1 MVPRYPC
8 YSYPLL
14 CSCLILI
21 IQVLALA
28 AHAQS
33 PVNNPV
39 KKTIKKDTLSII
51 KDTSIAR
58 SKQFVQKQKENVLT
72 NLRSIKPDS
81 IPAWKKDSL
90 KAKLSLTGKNALN
103 KLKQSAKGTI
113 TVDLNNPF
121 KKLFITRPAFRING
135 GVIAYT
141 ANYRSLIDTPY
152 AEKDILQHNVTGR
165 WDVTLGGI
173 FPVQVNYWLR
183 QSNSS
188 FFKNIYDVQLSFNGR
203 EFQNKIRTSMRER
216 LLALAPSIKDS
227 LLEKAYGLKQ
237 AELSSLENTLKTTF
251 NPQKQIEANETLKVP
266 KITWKADQPDSVNLR
281 REDSLKQAA
290 ALFLQKY
297 ADTKMRYDSLH
308 TQVDSL
314 KDKYQQNLNK
324 VKQFQQMINGNWN
337 ELNSA
342 RSWKNKLEEYGME
355 NVHIPAKYRW
365 LMGVRNFSIG
375 RSPVNHS
382 ELTAKNVS
390 VNGIN
395 FEYNSWYYLA
405 LTAGTVN
412 YRYRDFAIR
421 NAGKK
426 QYLAMVRAGIGRLE
440 KDYFILSAFRGQKQ
454 LVASSTVPITGFG
467 AESRWAI
474 NRTTYL
480 TAEVAKSIT
489 PDYRNN
495 PPEGNSK
502 FSLSDKNNQAVAF
515 KLSSDLPATKSR
527 VEAFYK
533 KAGANYQSF
542 SSYTTNAA
550 MESWYVKADQN
561 LFKRK
566 LRIAASLRK
575 NEYSNPFLVQDYK
588 SNTVFKSL
596 TATLRVRKWPVVSVG
611 YQPLSQYTKVDEQV
625 IENRFQTFNATLFHV
640 YPVHQLKMATTIMFN
655 KFYNNQTDTGFLYY
669 NATNSYFTQTFYFN
683 SFTAN
688 AGISYTKNSNYTLQ
702 VMDGGVQPNIPKFGT
717 VGIGIKINN
726 LNNTLIKAGGY
737 VSANIRVF
745 KQDMLFISYEHGY
758 LPGNKHGLVRNEMGT
773 IQFVKT
779 FNFK

>member
-1 MVPRYPC
+1 MVTRYPC
-8 YSYPLL
+8 YCYALL
-14 CSCLILI
+14 CSALIFLF
-21 IQVLALA
+21 LADA
-28 AHAQS
+28 ATAQS
-33 PVNNPV
+33 P
-39 KKTIKKDTLSII
+39 L
-51 KDTSIAR
+51 R
-58 SKQFVQKQKENVLT
+58 VL
-72 NLRSIKPDS
+72 LPDS
-81 IPAWKKDSL
+81 IPAGKVDTLKKHFL
-90 KAKLSLTGKNALN
+90 LTGKKALN
-103 KLKQSAKGTI
+103 DFKNSKKDVI
-113 TVDLNNPF
+113 TVDLNAPF
-121 KKLFITRPAFRING
+121 KKLFITRPAFRLNG
-135 GVIAYT
+135 GMIAYT

-152 AEKDILQHNVTGR
+152 AEKDILQHNITGR
-165 WDVTLGGI
+165 WEVTLGGI
-173 FPVQVNYWLR
+173 LPIQVNYWIR
-183 QSNSS
+183 QSNSH
-188 FFKNIYDVQLSFNGR
+188 FFRNIFDVQAAFNGR
-203 EFQNKIRTSMRER
+203 EFQNKLRTSMRER

-227 LLEKAYGLKQ
+227 LLEKAYALKQ
-237 AELSSLENTLKTTF
+237 AELSSLEGKLKTTF
-251 NPQKQIEANETLKVP
+251 DPQQRIEANETLKVP
-266 KITWKADQPDSVNLR
+266 KITWKADEPDSVNR
-281 REDSLKQAA
+281 HREDSLKQAA
-290 ALFLQKY
+290 TLFLQKY
-297 ADTKMRYDSLH
+297 ADTKMKYDSLH

-314 KDKYQQNLNK
+314 KEKYQDNLNK
-324 VKQFQQMINGNWN
+324 VKQFRQMINGDWR

-342 RSWKNKLEEYGME
+342 RSWKNKLAEYGME
-355 NVHIPAKYRW
+355 DVHIPAKYRW
-365 LMGVRNFSIG
+365 LLGVRNFSIG

-412 YRYRDFAIR
+412 YRFRDFAVGNTNR
-421 NAGKK
+421 KK
-426 QYLAMVRAGIGRLE
+426 QYLIMARAGIGRLE

-454 LVASSTVPITGFG
+454 LVASSTIPLTGFS

-495 PPEGNSK
+495 PPESSNK
-502 FSLSDKNNQAVAF
+502 FTLSDKNNQAVAF
-515 KLSSDLPATKSR
+515 KLYSDIPGTRSR
-527 VEAFYK
+527 IEAFYK

-575 NEYSNPFLVQDYK
+575 NEYSNPFLVQDYR
-588 SNTVFKSL
+588 SNTIFKSL

-640 YPVHQLKMATTIMFN
+640 YPVRQLKMATTIMFN

-702 VMDGGVQPNIPKFGT
+702 VLDGGVQPNIPKFGT
-717 VGIGIKINN
+717 LGIGIKINN

-745 KQDMLFISYEHGY
+745 KQDMLFLSYEHGY
-758 LPGNKHGLVRNEMGT
+758 LPGNKQGLVRNEMGT